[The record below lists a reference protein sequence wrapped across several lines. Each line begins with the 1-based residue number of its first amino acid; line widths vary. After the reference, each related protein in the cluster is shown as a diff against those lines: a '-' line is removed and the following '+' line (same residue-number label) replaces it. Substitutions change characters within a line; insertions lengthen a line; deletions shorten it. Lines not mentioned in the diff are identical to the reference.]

1 MIDAFKNNKCVGFT
15 IYGSGIKYYH
25 ELTLW
30 GAEFDKEGKPAFI
43 YMVDSND
50 QEAFLMR
57 KKLKYD
63 GELIYMEGSAPNSFS
78 FYLCD
83 YQLLSLGTEKWEA
96 KYGKL

>member
-1 MIDAFKNNKCVGFT
+1 
-15 IYGSGIKYYH
+15 
-25 ELTLW
+25 
-30 GAEFDKEGKPAFI
+30 
-43 YMVDSND
+43 MVDSND